1 MSMKIDGYSKTI
13 ALAATPENLVADS
26 GDQPLYAKSIRIFC
40 PASNTSDLMVGSVSR
55 QGYAVPKGTSISLEQ
70 INRAGQAGKF
80 SLANIWV
87 KAGTNGDSVQ
97 ILLSDPDPASDFN

>member
-26 GDQPLYAKSIRIFC
+26 GDKPLYAKSVRIAC
-40 PASNTSDLMVGSVSR
+40 PASNASDLMIGSVSR
-55 QGYAVPKGTSISLEQ
+55 QQFTIPKGTSIDLEQ

-80 SLANIWV
+80 SLKDIWV
-87 KAGTNGDSVQ
+87 KAGTNGDAVQ
-97 ILLSDPDPASDFN
+97 VLVSDPSAD